1 MSALPDPPPRPAA
14 PLRRILLGL
23 LALALAALAWAVQ
36 RGHLVIEDRWNP
48 WAPLR
53 VDDPPNPLTPLKLR
67 RLSQDAPLC
76 RAVLATTGFRYDA
89 LPDRVTGPGCGFENA
104 VRIRATGVAVGAP
117 FSLSCRA
124 AVSLALWERHS
135 LQPEARAR
143 LGQPVRRVEHFGS
156 YACRNVYGRP
166 DARRSRHATADAFDV
181 AGFVLAD
188 GRRIR
193 VRGGW
198 DGESAEAQFLHAVHR
213 GACRWFDT
221 VLGPDYNAAHAD
233 HLHLDRGRYGVCR

>member
-1 MSALPDPPPRPAA
+1 MKAGRR
-14 PLRRILLGL
+14 PLRGLL
-23 LALALAALAWAVQ
+23 LALAVAIAALAYALGQ
-36 RGHLVIEDRWNP
+36 GHLRIEDRWKP
-48 WAPLR
+48 WTPLR
-53 VDDPPNPLTPLKLR
+53 IDDRPNLLTPLKLR
-67 RLSQDAPLC
+67 RLAHDAPLC
-76 RAVLATTGFRYDA
+76 RAVLATTGFRYTA
-89 LPDRVTGPGCGFENA
+89 LPDRETGPGCGFDNA
-104 VRIRATGVAVGAP
+104 VQIRATGVAVGAP

-143 LGQPVRRVEHFGS
+143 LGQPVARIEHFGS

-193 VRGGW
+193 VRGDW
-198 DGESAEAQFLHAVHR
+198 DGDSAEARFLHAVHR

-233 HLHLDRGRYGVCR
+233 HLHLDRGRFGLCR

>member
-1 MSALPDPPPRPAA
+1 MPDPPPPAS
-14 PLRRILLGL
+14 PVRRVLAWLF
-23 LALALAALAWAVQ
+23 ALALVALAWALQ
-36 RGHLVIEDRWNP
+36 RGHVVIEGRWKP

-53 VDDPPNPLTPLKLR
+53 VADPPNLLTPLKLR

-143 LGQPVRRVEHFGS
+143 LGQPVSRLEHFGS

-233 HLHLDRGRYGVCR
+233 HLHLERGRFGLCR